1 MAYNIPAN
9 GEPPEL
15 SEGGLREAEGVNAT
29 GAQADPLFGVLFYLS
44 QTLGGQAS
52 SPYAKAR
59 LYSRAACSKAS
70 RTSSFLSFTL
80 ECSVRTSSVTGP
92 P

>member
-29 GAQADPLFGVLFYLS
+29 GAQVDLLFGVLFYLS
-44 QTLGGQAS
+44 QTLDGQAS
-52 SPYAKAR
+52 SLCKGQIVQPRGLFESQPHEFFPR
-59 LYSRAACSKAS
+59 LH
-70 RTSSFLSFTL
+70 
-80 ECSVRTSSVTGP
+80 P
-92 P
+92 